1 MTTSELNRME
11 LKLTE
16 LTVTLENIQKN
27 LLGVLDSQRN
37 LEFRLRGVENAMESL
52 KTDIQWIKNLK
63 LPVVV
68 GSLAS
73 SLGGLIYLFLKYL
86 PR

>member
-73 SLGGLIYLFLKYL
+73 SLGGIIYLFLKYL